1 MKRIFA
7 IIAVVIST
15 AFTMSAQTLADGQ
28 VEAQNVRLGK
38 VSETVSVDFDLDVS
52 GLSLPANKGLVLT
65 PVIAGISDTLRLP
78 AIEML
83 GKLRHIYWQR
93 NGSTATQN
101 PLIVA
106 RRHNSEPQVEH
117 YAYKTPYQPWMS
129 GSRLFIEQAGCG
141 YSQ

>member
-15 AFTMSAQTLADGQ
+15 ASTMSAQTLADGQ

-38 VSETVSVDFDLDVS
+38 VSETISVDFDLDVS
-52 GLSLPANKGLVLT
+52 DLSLPANKGLVLT

-83 GKLRHIYWQR
+83 GNSVTFIGRETAARPRRTLSLSQDATMASRRW
-93 NGSTATQN
+93 STMPTRL
-101 PLIVA
+101 PI
-106 RRHNSEPQVEH
+106 
-117 YAYKTPYQPWMS
+117 
-129 GSRLFIEQAGCG
+129 SRG
-141 YSQ
+141 

>member
-52 GLSLPANKGLVLT
+52 DLSLPANKGLVLT

-83 GKLRHIYWQR
+83 GKLRHLYWQR

-106 RRHNSEPQVEH
+106 RRHNGEPQVEH
-117 YAYKTPYQPWMS
+117 YAYKIPYQP
-129 GSRLFIEQAGCG
+129 
-141 YSQ
+141 